1 MRLWVH
7 LGKGTQCRQQGSSY
21 TNRGPRKASN
31 MFKAALTP
39 AWDNRANDRA
49 MPGSSELCRLAPA
62 GHPVLGSC
70 SRTTQQTPTPPT
82 HTHTHTYKHQSP
94 GYRESYGETTAAR
107 LGKQTRSKAWC
118 VHLLS

>member
-1 MRLWVH
+1 MGLWVH

-70 SRTTQQTPTPPT
+70 SRTTQETPTPR
-82 HTHTHTYKHQSP
+82 HTHTHIQAPEPRVQGELWGDNSSTP
-94 GYRESYGETTAAR
+94 GKTDT
-107 LGKQTRSKAWC
+107 
-118 VHLLS
+118 